1 MNTMQ
6 QYCNDMSG
14 VLSNDV
20 SALALVPNGAKI
32 DSDDD
37 GWDSSDDDGS
47 EHYAG
52 EQTFKFTP
60 PPAQLER
67 PTWSME
73 DRERIP
79 ELLSVENF
87 VVDESGNS
95 LYRCEPAKKQNPTL
109 GGLKC
114 LAHHSKV
121 VVFIC
126 LFNSFESVPMRT
138 PDSKTKS
145 LNNTRLQ
152 GGIVINPSEVDAVR
166 FKKKCQDKAGKDLAF
181 ELGKGFMSHTAGA
194 TPQFIF
200 VAVPYENGYLKE
212 KAVRSPTFRVFSK
225 RQERFLEPKQKKRRK
240 NAEIHKLDTDIGN
253 AVTTFRALEQ
263 ELRHADFIH
272 GAMKAFFGQMRAQ
285 VAHMQDDTARIALEF
300 ALRSAEEPETASM

>member
-1 MNTMQ
+1 MNTIQ
-6 QYCNDMSG
+6 QHCNIMSG
-14 VLSNDV
+14 VLTNDV
-20 SALALVPNGAKI
+20 SSLTLAPNGAEN

-37 GWDSSDDDGS
+37 GWGSSDDEGS

-52 EQTFKFTP
+52 EQT
-60 PPAQLER
+60 QLER
-67 PTWSME
+67 PIWSME
-73 DRERIP
+73 DRERLP
-79 ELLSVENF
+79 ELLSLENF

-109 GGLKC
+109 TGLKC

-126 LFNSFESVPMRT
+126 LFNSSESVPMRT
-138 PDSKTKS
+138 PDSKTKT
-145 LNNTRLQ
+145 LNKTRLH
-152 GGIVINPSEVDAVR
+152 GGIVVNPSEVDAVR

-200 VAVPYENGYLKE
+200 VAVPFQNGYLTQ

-240 NAEIHKLDTDIGN
+240 NAEIQKLDTDIGN
-253 AVTTFRALEQ
+253 AVTTFGALEQ
-263 ELRHADFIH
+263 ELRHADFVH
-272 GAMKAFFGQMRAQ
+272 GGMKAFFGQLRAQ